1 MSFSRTHGLTPSVAW
16 LLEIYLTC
24 GQSCFKTRFAE
35 GTRPCPRR
43 RGPSKAS
50 WDLRGGESGG
60 AALWWREEDTAP
72 RRQPWASCT
81 GVPSGRAPVNP
92 ADLWRGPSDPP
103 RRTHPLRVL
112 HMPTCKKPP
121 YADHAGICVLG
132 ELLSLMLLRELRPG
146 EMAQARR
153 VTTPRV
159 FSTRPRDRDGL
170 FWPGLVSGVWVV
182 R

>member
-1 MSFSRTHGLTPSVAW
+1 MGLAHRRSLRPG
-16 LLEIYLTC
+16 TC
-24 GQSCFKTRFAE
+24 PDPTRESC
-35 GTRPCPRR
+35 RP
-43 RGPSKAS
+43 
-50 WDLRGGESGG
+50 
-60 AALWWREEDTAP
+60 
-72 RRQPWASCT
+72 
-81 GVPSGRAPVNP
+81 
-92 ADLWRGPSDPP
+92 WRGPSDPP
-103 RRTHPLRVL
+103 RRTHPLRLL

-121 YADHAGICVLG
+121 YADHAGVCVLG
-132 ELLSLMLLRELRPG
+132 ELLSLMLLGEVRPG